1 MEEFTDNCKN
11 SVDCRL
17 CNKGYCQCFG
27 ISCGDYSPRYLVDNN
42 LNTNN

>member
-1 MEEFTDNCKN
+1 MEEFTDSCKN
-11 SVDCRL
+11 SVDRRV

-27 ISCGDYSPRYLVDNN
+27 ISCGDYSPYIDEND